1 MHEMYILSSLIPVLI
16 LLWIYVKNV
25 WIDINEQV
33 TTRLYIFLI
42 NLDKANIGNDLF
54 SLKFITPQVTNV
66 GFVQVMFN
74 SSGNDVIYYTWFYL
88 F

>member
-25 WIDINEQV
+25 WIDINEHV

-54 SLKFITPQVTNV
+54 FFKVYNTASDQCGICTSHV
-66 GFVQVMFN
+66 
-74 SSGNDVIYYTWFYL
+74 
-88 F
+88 

>member
-25 WIDINEQV
+25 WIDINEHV

-54 SLKFITPQVTNV
+54 SLKFITQQVTNV
-66 GFVQVMFN
+66 GFVQVTFN
-74 SSGNDVIYYTWFYL
+74 
-88 F
+88 

>member
-25 WIDINEQV
+25 WIDINEHV

-54 SLKFITPQVTNV
+54 F
-66 GFVQVMFN
+66 F
-74 SSGNDVIYYTWFYL
+74 
-88 F
+88 